1 MSTCFVIQ
9 PFDAGKFEKR
19 FNDVFKPAL
28 EQAGFE
34 PYRVDR
40 DPNVDVP
47 VESIE
52 KGIRNATICLADI
65 STNNP
70 NVWYELGFAFAMG
83 RPLIMVCSNERE
95 EGRFP
100 FDIQH
105 RSIIEY
111 TSESVSDFESLKSK
125 ICERA
130 KALQERA
137 ETKRFIESEQVAPQE
152 GVTAIEIQTLA
163 LAAAQVDTPSDLIS
177 IFYLKKEAI
186 SSGITG
192 VGFAVALRRLQ
203 RRKFVRLAEASS
215 SEDEYHQTVVI
226 EDTGWNWIDEHE
238 SLFVFQKDKH
248 DGSGDPDIDDDI
260 PF

>member
-19 FNDVFKPAL
+19 YNDVYKPAL

-34 PYRVDR
+34 AYRVDR
-40 DPNVDVP
+40 DPSVDVP

-52 KGIRNATICLADI
+52 TGIRNAMICLADI

-111 TSESVSDFESLKSK
+111 ASESASDFESLKTK
-125 ICERA
+125 ICDRA
-130 KALQERA
+130 KALHGRA
-137 ETKRFIESEQVAPQE
+137 ETRRFIESEQIAPQE
-152 GVTAIEIQTLA
+152 GVTPIEIQTLA
-163 LAAAQVDTPSDLIS
+163 LAAAQVDAFTDPVG
-177 IFYLKKEAI
+177 IFYLKREAT
-186 SSGITG
+186 SSGFTG

-203 RRKFVRLAEASS
+203 QRKFIRLIEANTGD
-215 SEDEYHQTVVI
+215 DENYPAVVI
-226 EDTGWNWIDEHE
+226 EDAGWNWIDEHE
-238 SLFVFQKDKH
+238 SLFVFQREKNDIF
-248 DGSGDPDIDDDI
+248 GALDIDDDI

>member
-19 FNDVFKPAL
+19 YNDVYKPAL

-34 PYRVDR
+34 AYRVDR
-40 DPNVDVP
+40 DPSVDVP

-52 KGIRNATICLADI
+52 TGIRNATICLADI

-95 EGRFP
+95 DGRFP

-111 TSESVSDFESLKSK
+111 ASESASDFESLKTK
-125 ICERA
+125 TCERA

-137 ETKRFIESEQVAPQE
+137 ETKKFIESEQIAPQE
-152 GVTAIEIQTLA
+152 GVTPIEIQTLA
-163 LAAAQVDTPSDLIS
+163 LAAAQVDALTDPIS
-177 IFYLKKEAI
+177 TFNLKRAAT
-186 SSGITG
+186 SSGFTG

-203 RRKFVRLAEASS
+203 RRKFIRLLEANDVDGPKYT
-215 SEDEYHQTVVI
+215 EVVI
-226 EDTGWNWIDEHE
+226 ENTGWNWIDEHE
-238 SLFVFQKDKH
+238 SLFVFQREKTEISEH
-248 DGSGDPDIDDDI
+248 PDIDDDI